1 MITSLLG
8 KFTVWSPRNR
18 RLAIL
23 LLYQAL
29 GNAKISLSRR
39 ISYLNEADPISHT
52 ADAEIKFVR
61 AQNRLPD
68 HLTLYIL
75 VIRHGIIPTV
85 LIHKIQ
91 TTLYRTS
98 DFISFFKFTETVHCK
113 IISFASFS
121 WGDGKLRFCHS
132 YERGSRVNYM
142 ASSQFYTGLLS
153 NMENKSIV

>member
-52 ADAEIKFVR
+52 ADAEKS
-61 AQNRLPD
+61 L
-68 HLTLYIL
+68 LEL
-75 VIRHGIIPTV
+75 
-85 LIHKIQ
+85 
-91 TTLYRTS
+91 RT
-98 DFISFFKFTETVHCK
+98 DF
-113 IISFASFS
+113 
-121 WGDGKLRFCHS
+121 
-132 YERGSRVNYM
+132 
-142 ASSQFYTGLLS
+142 Q
-153 NMENKSIV
+153 IV